1 MPTAFVIMP
10 FGARFDPV
18 FKKLISPPLEAA
30 GFEVSRADL
39 TINQHQILKDIV
51 VGIAEADI
59 VIADVTDLNGNVM
72 YELGL
77 AHAMGRRTVMI
88 TRDIES
94 LPFDLRAYRA
104 TQYSTEFDEAP
115 KLTELIES
123 VARGVLDGS
132 AEFSNPVQDFAPD
145 VLGKSE
151 QVSAPPQV
159 PRAPARGQAS
169 SEAVAEPPPP
179 GLLDVVVELS
189 EEGERLQESTEAI
202 SQATVKIGEI
212 VSARSKQIE
221 KTNKNLG
228 AKAAPVLRQLMK
240 DTAKDFNAFNGE
252 LVPQNELLR
261 ESSSK
266 IGHLTNSLARLRST
280 ASPDEVER
288 LRSEIESLSAAESR
302 FEEAHTSVTGFAEVL
317 IGLPNMER
325 SLNAAVQETTVSV
338 LDTAGIIELLRSE
351 FARARSLMEEKL
363 NRAEGL

>member
-1 MPTAFVIMP
+1 M
-10 FGARFDPV
+10 
-18 FKKLISPPLEAA
+18 KLISPPLVNA

-51 VGIAEADI
+51 VGIAKADI

-115 KLTELIES
+115 KLMELIES

-132 AEFSNPVQDFAPD
+132 AEFSNPVQDFAPE

-151 QVSAPPQV
+151 QVSVAPVSLPLK
-159 PRAPARGQAS
+159 AGRGS
-169 SEAVAEPPPP
+169 SEAVAEPPPA
-179 GLLDVVVELS
+179 GLLDIIVELS
-189 EEGERLQESTEAI
+189 EEGDLLQGSTQAI
-202 SQATVKIGEI
+202 SEATVKIGET
-212 VSARSKQIE
+212 VAARSAQIE

-240 DTAKDFNAFNGE
+240 ETAKDFQDFNE
-252 LVPQNELLR
+252 RLVPQNELLR
-261 ESSSK
+261 ESGTK
-266 IGHLTNSLARLRST
+266 IGHLTNSLARLRNATSEE
-280 ASPDEVER
+280 EVKR
-288 LRSEIESLSAAESR
+288 LRDEIDSLTNAEAQ
-302 FEEAHTSVTGFAEVL
+302 FAGAHASVTAFAEVL
-317 IGLPNMER
+317 LGLPNMER
-325 SLNAAVQETTVSV
+325 TLSTAVQETTVSV
-338 LDTAGIIELLRSE
+338 LDTAGIIELLRAE

-363 NRAEGL
+363 NRVGV

>member
-1 MPTAFVIMP
+1 MP

-18 FKKLISPPLEAA
+18 FKKLIGPPLEAA

-72 YELGL
+72 YELWL

-88 TRDIES
+88 TRNIDS

-104 TQYSTEFDEAP
+104 TEYSTEFDEAP
-115 KLTELIES
+115 RLTELIES

-151 QVSAPPQV
+151 QVSAPPQTPV
-159 PRAPARGQAS
+159 RVEGTGIS
-169 SEAVAEPPPP
+169 SEALAEPPPP
-179 GLLDVVVELS
+179 GLLDVIVELS
-189 EEGERLQESTEAI
+189 EEGNQLQESTEAI
-202 SQATVKIGEI
+202 SQATAKIGET

-240 DTAKDFNAFNGE
+240 DTAKDFADFNAE
-252 LVPQNELLR
+252 LVPQNDLLR
-261 ESSSK
+261 RSVGR
-266 IGHLTNSLARLRST
+266 IGHLTNSLARLRNT
-280 ASPDEVER
+280 ASPEEVER
-288 LRSEIESLSAAESR
+288 LRSEIESLSTAEVR
-302 FEEAHTSVTGFAEVL
+302 FEEAHKSVSGFAEVL
-317 IGLPNMER
+317 LGLPNMER
-325 SLNAAVQETTVSV
+325 TLNAAVQEATLSV

-363 NRAEGL
+363 NRAETV